1 MALINIDSALTD
13 ALRYIKSCPA
23 GSGLEIMSYKRNRTV
38 GIVKLED
45 DLLQFIE
52 NGYLKNDTTIGVDQL
67 RKKLKTAIAREFP
80 RSRKV
85 RFFKFSSIDE
95 LERIH
100 QKI

>member
-13 ALRYIKSCPA
+13 ALRYIKSCPT

-38 GIVKLED
+38 GIIKVED
-45 DLLQFIE
+45 GLLQFIE

-67 RKKLKTAIAREFP
+67 KKKLKTAMAREFP

-85 RFFKFSSIDE
+85 RFFKFSSADE